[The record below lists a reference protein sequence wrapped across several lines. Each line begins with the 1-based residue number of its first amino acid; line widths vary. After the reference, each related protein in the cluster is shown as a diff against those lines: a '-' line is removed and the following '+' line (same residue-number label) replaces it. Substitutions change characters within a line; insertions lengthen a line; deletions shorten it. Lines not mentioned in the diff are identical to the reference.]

1 MALPARHPE
10 SLEGFDAMLN
20 KAFVVLALVFIS
32 GLEASVFC
40 YSLWGYFITPPS
52 GAGVLAASRRLEAL
66 TSFRSDPNGD
76 VELRPTQPIV
86 PSEFIGCPLFD
97 FTSRCMHD
105 RLMAAVITLPGDLS
119 RTESV
124 EELRPQIE
132 SVCGNW
138 ASSRRGKA
146 ITVQG
151 DSGQMRLITC
161 TSGELSNDLFAYR
174 EVLFTQGEEK
184 EIASI
189 EYEVSGS
196 EFLTMPFF
204 FTYLLP
210 FNICLYVIGRV
221 AGRQWYGPPLPA
233 AEGGLPTVT

>member
-1 MALPARHPE
+1 M
-10 SLEGFDAMLN
+10 N
-20 KAFVVLALVFIS
+20 
-32 GLEASVFC
+32 
-40 YSLWGYFITPPS
+40 
-52 GAGVLAASRRLEAL
+52 
-66 TSFRSDPNGD
+66 
-76 VELRPTQPIV
+76 
-86 PSEFIGCPLFD
+86 
-97 FTSRCMHD
+97 D
-105 RLMAAVITLPGDLS
+105 RLMAAVIALPGDIS

-138 ASSRRGKA
+138 ASPRRGEV

-161 TSGELSNDLFAYR
+161 HSGELSNDLFAYR
-174 EVLFTQGEEK
+174 EVLFAQGEEK

-189 EYEVSGS
+189 EYEVSGFES
-196 EFLTMPFF
+196 LTTPFF
-204 FTYLLP
+204 FMHLLP

>member
-1 MALPARHPE
+1 
-10 SLEGFDAMLN
+10 MLTR
-20 KAFVVLALVFIS
+20 AFVVLALVFIS

-40 YSLWGYFITPPS
+40 YGLWGYFITPPS
-52 GAGVLAASRRLEAL
+52 GAGVLASSRRLEAL
-66 TSFRSDPNGD
+66 TYFRGDSLGD
-76 VELRPTQPIV
+76 VELRPTPPIV
-86 PSEFIGCPLFD
+86 PSEFVGCPLFD
-97 FTSRCMHD
+97 FAPGCLHD
-105 RLMAAVITLPGDLS
+105 RLMAAVITLPGDPS

-124 EELRPQIE
+124 ETLRPQIE
-132 SVCGNW
+132 RACGKW
-138 ASSRRGKA
+138 AARRWGKA

-161 TSGELSNDLFAYR
+161 SSGELSNDLFAYR
-174 EVLFTQGEEK
+174 EVLFAHGEEK

-189 EYEVSGS
+189 EYEVSGA

-204 FTYLLP
+204 FMHLLP
-210 FNICLYVIGRV
+210 FNIGLYVIGRV